1 MARNRKAIGG
11 DIRRGGPGDEPVY
24 AEIYEAIL
32 DHRLMPGTK
41 LTEDA
46 LSDIF
51 GVSRTIVR
59 KALFRLGHEN
69 IVRLRPNRGAAV
81 ASPTIE
87 EARQVFAA
95 RRVVE
100 AAVVRAVAA
109 KANAAQLDA
118 LRALAGK
125 ERASFDSG
133 DRRGWIRL
141 SGDFH
146 LRLAEIGGNAVLSAF
161 LKELVSRTSLIIAL
175 YQAPGGAACS
185 SDEHAALID
194 AIESGD
200 AGRAEAL
207 MEDHL
212 RAIEDKLSLVEPAA
226 PVDLAR
232 AFAGASPRSQKM

>member
-1 MARNRKAIGG
+1 MARNRKSIGG
-11 DIRRGGPGDEPVY
+11 ELRRGGPGDEPVY
-24 AEIYEAIL
+24 AEIYAAIL

-46 LSDIF
+46 LSEIF
-51 GVSRTIVR
+51 GVSRTVVR

-81 ASPTIE
+81 ASPTVE
-87 EARQVFAA
+87 EARQVFEA

-100 AAVVRAVAA
+100 AATVRAVAA
-109 KANAAQLDA
+109 NADPAQLDA

-125 ERASFDSG
+125 ERASFDEG

-146 LRLAEIGGNAVLSAF
+146 LRLAEIAGNAVLSAF
-161 LKELVSRTSLIIAL
+161 LKELVSRSSLIIAL
-175 YQAPGGAACS
+175 YEAPGAAACS
-185 SDEHAALID
+185 SDEHTAMID
-194 AIESGD
+194 AIEAGD
-200 AGRAEAL
+200 AGRAGAL

-212 RAIEDKLSLVEPAA
+212 RAIENELSLVEPVA

-232 AFAGASPRSQKM
+232 AFAGAGQR

>member
-1 MARNRKAIGG
+1 MARNRKSIGG
-11 DIRRGGPGDEPVY
+11 NIRRGGLGDEPVY

-46 LSDIF
+46 LSEIF

-59 KALFRLGHEN
+59 KALLRLGHEN

-81 ASPTIE
+81 ASPTVE
-87 EARQVFAA
+87 EAREVFEA
-95 RRVVE
+95 RRIVE

-109 KANAAQLDA
+109 KAGVEQLET

-125 ERASFDSG
+125 ERACFDSG

-146 LRLAEIGGNAVLSAF
+146 LRLAEIGGNAVLSTI

-175 YQAPGGAACS
+175 YEAPGTAACS

-194 AIESGD
+194 AMENGD
-200 AGRAEAL
+200 ARRAEAL

-232 AFAGASPRSQKM
+232 AFAGATQRSLEI